1 MKHVRAC
8 WLRYLTSVVAVALA
22 LAIVGTAKADLI
34 SLSLPGIQGDVTV
47 AGYEGTIEVLS
58 LTGEIDNSASVG
70 SASGGAGAGKVSFGD
85 FVIHKR
91 FDVSSPF
98 LFKAVLTGKGFSTA
112 VLTFLQAQNKN
123 NFQKTFTITLSNVI
137 LTKFGTDAT
146 EPNVLA
152 GPEQIN
158 ITYGRIVLRD
168 EASGTSSCFDTT
180 TNTTC

>member
-1 MKHVRAC
+1 
-8 WLRYLTSVVAVALA
+8 
-22 LAIVGTAKADLI
+22 LI
-34 SLSLPGIQGDVTV
+34 NLGQRDEPPV

-58 LTGEIDNSASVG
+58 LTGEIDNSG
-70 SASGGAGAGKVSFGD
+70 SAGGGAAAGKVTFGD

-91 FDVSSPF
+91 FDVSSPSLF
-98 LFKAVLTGKGFSTA
+98 LAVLRGTAFRTA
-112 VLTFLQAQNKN
+112 VFTFLQEQNKN
-123 NFQKTFTITLSNVI
+123 NFQKTFTITLSNVF

-158 ITYGRIVLRD
+158 ITYGRIQLQD

-180 TNTTC
+180 TSTSC